1 MMMDE
6 ARFIREFAE
15 IVHARPRAAVDIA
28 NQLAMMEVTNQDD
41 MTAREWQL
49 YREGVRAALTP
60 LIRQRVAA
68 VLRRDFGK
76 NKIVST
82 LPGGAS
88 SDDFIRGML
97 AFLTA

>member
-28 NQLAMMEVTNQDD
+28 NQLS
-41 MTAREWQL
+41 AREWQL